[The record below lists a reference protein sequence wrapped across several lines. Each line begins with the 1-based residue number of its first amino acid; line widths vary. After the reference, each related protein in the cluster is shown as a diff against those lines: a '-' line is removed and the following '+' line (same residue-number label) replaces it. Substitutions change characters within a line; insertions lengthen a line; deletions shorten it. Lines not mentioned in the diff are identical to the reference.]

1 VDGRRVG
8 RKYLAVYWDNVAYFK
23 KRSLKKKIGLH
34 EFYHHLVHNEVVSS
48 VGEEKK
54 AREYARNMIK
64 NSM

>member
-1 VDGRRVG
+1 
-8 RKYLAVYWDNVAYFK
+8 LAVYWDNVAYFK